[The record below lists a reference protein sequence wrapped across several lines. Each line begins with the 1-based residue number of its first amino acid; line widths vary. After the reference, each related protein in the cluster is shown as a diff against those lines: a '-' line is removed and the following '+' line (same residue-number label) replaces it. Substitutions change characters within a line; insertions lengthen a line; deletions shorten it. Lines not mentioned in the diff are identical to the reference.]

1 MMRVKEKARKV
12 EVGAE
17 VIVEVV
23 IIVDQVADRARMMTA
38 NGMNYHKKKY
48 LKLNGRKVSNRLY
61 VIHAIKNYYYR
72 IRFCSGSF
80 NVLQVIQFF

>member
-23 IIVDQVADRARMMTA
+23 IIVDQVADRVITMTA

-48 LKLNGRKVSNRLY
+48 L
-61 VIHAIKNYYYR
+61 
-72 IRFCSGSF
+72 
-80 NVLQVIQFF
+80 